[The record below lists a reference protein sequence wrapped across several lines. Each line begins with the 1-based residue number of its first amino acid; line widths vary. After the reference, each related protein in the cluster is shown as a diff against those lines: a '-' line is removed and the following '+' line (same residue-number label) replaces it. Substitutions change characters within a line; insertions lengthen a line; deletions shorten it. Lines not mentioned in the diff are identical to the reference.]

1 MESGELCIRGP
12 QVMKGY
18 LNKPEATAEMLKDGW
33 LHTGQYR
40 NKFYLKRKSLH
51 SVQGPK
57 RNELKFVI
65 LCFKF

>member
-18 LNKPEATAEMLKDGW
+18 LNKPEATAEIIKDGW

-40 NKFYLKRKSLH
+40 NKFYFKKILH
-51 SVQGPK
+51 SVQGLK

-65 LCFKF
+65 LCFEF